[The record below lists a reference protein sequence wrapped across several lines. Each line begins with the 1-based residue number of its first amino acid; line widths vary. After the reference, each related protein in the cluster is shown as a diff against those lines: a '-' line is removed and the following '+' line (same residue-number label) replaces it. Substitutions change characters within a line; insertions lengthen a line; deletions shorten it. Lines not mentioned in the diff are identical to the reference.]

1 VAIEAPRERI
11 ESMRYCSRHLLV
23 AALLAATAWL
33 PSESFSAPAKDQS
46 RIEAEESAP
55 GKVLPNL
62 ETPGPLPIPVPEG
75 GATPNQPPSGV
86 EAPSEEDPSA
96 GEGTDAG
103 EVPPV
108 ETIELT
114 DDIARRAL
122 DAFVAVKDKYK
133 DTALEN
139 YESLE
144 QFVRETEVGKQFDVD
159 IKKFGF
165 DNVTAWN
172 TAVTTVSFAYSAVAE
187 NQEQEIKKQID
198 DLKQDKEIQEP
209 MKAKIIASLIAMLP
223 SENNKAVIKKLM
235 EDQGYV
241 AKLKSLTEETE

>member
-1 VAIEAPRERI
+1 
-11 ESMRYCSRHLLV
+11 MKYFLRHLLV
-23 AALLAATAWL
+23 AALLAVAGWL
-33 PSESFSAPAKDQS
+33 PSKSLAAPAKDQS
-46 RIEAEESAP
+46 RIEAEQKAP
-55 GKVLPNL
+55 GKVLPDL
-62 ETPGPLPIPVPEG
+62 DRPGPLPIPLPEG
-75 GATPNQPPSGV
+75 VNPSQPPSGV
-86 EAPSEEDPSA
+86 EAPSVEDPSA
-96 GEGTDAG
+96 GEGEDAG

-114 DDIARRAL
+114 EDIARRAL
-122 DAFVAVKDKYK
+122 DAFTAVKDKYK
-133 DTALEN
+133 GTALES

-144 QFVRETEVGKQFDVD
+144 QFVRDTDIGKQFDAD

-165 DNVTAWN
+165 GSVTAWN

-209 MKAKIIASLIAMLP
+209 MKAKIIDSLNAMLP

-235 EDQGYV
+235 QDQGYV
-241 AKLKSLTEETE
+241 AKLKALTEEAE

>member
-1 VAIEAPRERI
+1 VAIEARRERI
-11 ESMRYCSRHLLV
+11 ESMRYFLRHLLV

-33 PSESFSAPAKDQS
+33 PSESSSAPAKDQS
-46 RIEAEESAP
+46 RIEAEEKAP

-62 ETPGPLPIPVPEG
+62 EAPGPLPIPVPEG
-75 GATPNQPPSGV
+75 GASPNEPPSGV
-86 EAPSEEDPSA
+86 EAPSPDDPSA

-103 EVPPV
+103 EVPAV

-114 DDIARRAL
+114 DDIAKRAL

-133 DTALEN
+133 DTPLEN

-144 QFVRETEVGKQFDVD
+144 QFVRETEAGKQFDAD

-165 DNVTAWN
+165 DSVTAWN

-198 DLKQDKEIQEP
+198 DLKQDKDIQDP
-209 MKAKIIASLIAMLP
+209 MKTKIIASLIAMLP
-223 SENNKAVIKKLM
+223 SENNKTVIKKLM
-235 EDQGYV
+235 EDQGYT
-241 AKLKSLTEETE
+241 AKLKALTEETE

>member
-1 VAIEAPRERI
+1 
-11 ESMRYCSRHLLV
+11 MKYFLRHLLV
-23 AALLAATAWL
+23 AALLAVAGWL
-33 PSESFSAPAKDQS
+33 PSKSLAAPAKDQS
-46 RIEAEESAP
+46 RIEAEQKAP
-55 GKVLPNL
+55 GKVLPDL
-62 ETPGPLPIPVPEG
+62 DRPGPLPIPVPEG
-75 GATPNQPPSGV
+75 VNPSQPPSGV
-86 EAPSEEDPSA
+86 EAPSVEDPSA
-96 GEGTDAG
+96 GEGEDAG

-114 DDIARRAL
+114 EDIARRAL
-122 DAFVAVKDKYK
+122 DAFTAVKDKYK
-133 DTALEN
+133 GTALES

-144 QFVRETEVGKQFDVD
+144 QFVRDTDIGKQFDAD

-165 DNVTAWN
+165 ESVTAWN

-209 MKAKIIASLIAMLP
+209 MKAKIIDSLNAMLP

-235 EDQGYV
+235 QDQGYV
-241 AKLKSLTEETE
+241 AKLKALTEEAE

>member
-11 ESMRYCSRHLLV
+11 ESMRYFLRHLLF
-23 AALLAATAWL
+23 AATLAAMAWL
-33 PSESFSAPAKDQS
+33 PTQSASAPAKDQS
-46 RIEAEESAP
+46 RIEAEEKAP

-62 ETPGPLPIPVPEG
+62 EAPGPLPIPVPEG
-75 GATPNQPPSGV
+75 GASPNEPPSGV
-86 EAPSEEDPSA
+86 EAPLQDDPSR

-114 DDIARRAL
+114 DDIAKRAL

-133 DTALEN
+133 DTPLEN
-139 YESLE
+139 YESLD
-144 QFVRETEVGKQFDVD
+144 QFVRDTEAGKQFDAD

-165 DNVTAWN
+165 DSVTAWN

-187 NQEQEIKKQID
+187 NQEQEINKQIE
-198 DLKQDKEIQEP
+198 DLKQDKDIQEP
-209 MKAKIIASLIAMLP
+209 MKTKIIASLVAMLP
-223 SENNKAVIKKLM
+223 SENNKVVIKKLM
-235 EDQGYV
+235 EDQGYL
-241 AKLKSLTEETE
+241 AKLKALTEETE